1 MPYTKRLVIRQPKG
15 VERAKKY
22 VDDEEKTMYEENI
35 NRETSYV
42 GNEIKTKN
50 LVTGINCSSTYAD
63 KEFLENA
70 KKYNNEND
78 DRQAYHLIQSFK
90 YDDPVSAEQVHEMG
104 IELAKQ
110 LYPNYQCLV
119 ATHTDKGH
127 LHNHILIN
135 ATSLSGKKLRDD
147 FYGEEGLMAIRE
159 ASDKIAKNYHCKII
173 EDAPPIGKYKGVQA
187 YMNNSIKENWKNKIK
202 NKIESLKPLC
212 SSLDELLEMLSNEGY
227 VIKNGKHI
235 AVRPF
240 GMQDFKRL
248 DSLGVGFSQKE
259 LNYYFKF
266 KQQNYIDEKDLATYN
281 LQVCNELGKDF
292 YNRILKLQEG
302 IIYSQKALKQN
313 NKYPKYYYSRSKD
326 IQKLEELKENLTL
339 LNKFNI
345 NSFSDLDKSLKQS
358 KALLS
363 EKMQEYQNY
372 RTENEKLQ
380 SKKVLVTTY
389 LKYYNQ
395 YMNYLESQKFEHTN
409 MPEEIKLFLD
419 VKKQLG
425 NIDLDEAR
433 KLLLDIKEMN
443 MKTNQIFSELTY
455 LKYENKRLEQIK
467 INAFEENKSF
477 IRSVSISK
485 KMIDETK
492 SNDAYY
498 YIRLPYTDQYTYVLK
513 DSVCWYGDNR
523 AQLYLV
529 DDDTY
534 DIYNKDGTKKMTV
547 HSEDLQLISD
557 VGKEK
562 YSKLY
567 KDLNR

>member
-1 MPYTKRLVIRQPKG
+1 MPYTKRLVIRKAKG
-15 VERAKKY
+15 VERAKEY
-22 VDDEEKTMYEENI
+22 IDDEEKTMYEENI

-70 KKYNNEND
+70 KKFNNEND

-104 IELAKQ
+104 IELAKK
-110 LYPNYQCLV
+110 LYPDYQCLV

-159 ASDKIAKNYHCKII
+159 ASDNIAKDYHCKII
-173 EDAPPIGKYKGVQA
+173 EDAPPIGKYKGFQA
-187 YMNNSIKENWKNKIK
+187 YMYNSIKESWKSKIK
-202 NKIESLKPLC
+202 NKIETLKPLC

-235 AVRPF
+235 AVRPY

-248 DSLGVGFSQKE
+248 DSLGTGFSQKE

-266 KQQNYIDEKDLATYN
+266 KQQNYISEEDLAHYN
-281 LQVCNELGKDF
+281 LQVSNELSKDF
-292 YNRILKLQEG
+292 YNKMLKLQEG
-302 IIYSQKALKQN
+302 IVYSQKALKQN
-313 NKYPKYYYSRSKD
+313 ITYPKYYYSRSKD
-326 IQKLEELKENLTL
+326 IQKLENLKENISL
-339 LNKFNI
+339 LNKFDI
-345 NSFSDLDKSLKQS
+345 NSFSDLDKSLKNS
-358 KALLS
+358 KALLN
-363 EKMQEYQNY
+363 EKQQEYQNY
-372 RTENEKLQ
+372 KSENDKLQ
-380 SKKVLVTTY
+380 SKRILVVTY

-395 YMNYLESQKFEHTN
+395 YMNYLESSKFEYTD

-425 NIDLDEAR
+425 NIDLEEAR

-443 MKTNQIFSELTY
+443 MKTNQIFSELSY
-455 LKYENKRLEQIK
+455 LRYENKKLEQIK

-485 KMIDETK
+485 KMIDESK

-498 YIRLPYTDQYTYVLK
+498 YIRLPYTEQYTYVLK

-534 DIYNKDGTKKMTV
+534 DIYDKDGNKKMTV
-547 HSEDLQLISD
+547 TSEDLQLISD

-562 YSKLY
+562 YSNLY
-567 KDLNR
+567 KGLNR